1 MSAKNNDF
9 NWKDSVSLKDY
20 FDGKFQ
26 DLEDKMNL
34 QFKLNQTALDKSETS
49 TNLRLENMNEFRESL
64 NDQTKTYL
72 TRNEYELKHEN
83 LEQKLSAIQKI
94 VWMGLGALAVLELL
108 LEYIFKGLK

>member
-1 MSAKNNDF
+1 MSKTNGNF
-9 NWKDSVSLKDY
+9 NWKDSVSLKEY

-34 QFKLNQTALDKSETS
+34 QFKLNQTALDKSENS
-49 TNLRLENMNEFRESL
+49 TNLRLEGMNEFRESL
-64 NDQTKTYL
+64 QDQTKNYL

-83 LEQKLSAIQKI
+83 LRDKLGNMQKI
-94 VWMGLGALAVLELL
+94 IWMGLGAVAVLEIA